1 MKRWQIISLIFLA
14 ITAWT
19 ATAPVSA
26 DDKCYDDKGNPIP
39 CPPTKEEPPPT
50 KGGGGVATADK
61 PTATLTP
68 EPTHTLTPSPTWTAS
83 PLPVSTKTG
92 TPSATLTQSVI
103 IAAST
108 VPPDEVYTP
117 PPPRPCIPW
126 LQIVL
131 GGLGGLFI
139 ASGLTTGPGWTLFQ
153 SRGSPV
159 RASASPPQTESS
171 RPSHLRG
178 RPLLTLPTV
187 TSSVWFRVGII
198 TIGIALSAGALTDL
212 NSLTACND
220 WPAAGGISIGAGLLG
235 SLLLSALR
243 SRQRLNFP
251 SDGTA
256 TGANLDEKEATTDYV
271 DKA

>member
-1 MKRWQIISLIFLA
+1 MKQWQLIVLILLA

-83 PLPVSTKTG
+83 PLPASTGTG
-92 TPSATLTQSVI
+92 TPSATLTPSVI

-117 PPPRPCIPW
+117 PPPRPCVPW
-126 LQIVL
+126 LRIVL
-131 GGLGGLFI
+131 GGLGGLFT
-139 ASGLTTGPGWTLFQ
+139 AVALTISTRYTLFNE
-153 SRGSPV
+153 SGSPV
-159 RASASPPQTESS
+159 RASVSPPQTESS
-171 RPSHLRG
+171 RRSVLRG
-178 RPLLTLPTV
+178 RPVLTLPTV
-187 TSSVWFRVGII
+187 ISSVWFRAGLLI
-198 TIGIALSAGALTDL
+198 IGIALSAGALTDL

-220 WPAAGGISIGAGLLG
+220 WPAAGAISIGAGLLG

-243 SRQRLNFP
+243 SRQRPNFP

-256 TGANLDEKEATTDYV
+256 TGATLDEKEAKTDYV